1 MPSTYAHYRFGQEVF
16 AALPEELSVTIGK
29 NRALYD
35 IGLHGP
41 DLLFYYKPLGS
52 NAVNRI
58 GFGIHAEPA
67 KNFFLPAAELLR
79 AGSDASAAY
88 AYGFVCHFALDS
100 ACHSYIENKIRLSHV
115 THTEIESE
123 FDRYL
128 LAEEG
133 KDPLSADLTAHIAAN
148 EENARV
154 IAPFFGV
161 TEKEALKALRSMI
174 FYNGLLRAPHQP
186 KRGIVNFVLR
196 LSGNYKEMHGMMIAK
211 KPIDACRDSNMR
223 LFKLFGKAVPEAVS
237 LIRGFVGYVNGQNA
251 LPAAFEDT
259 FSHKRGWRNIPV
271 LSPEE
276 ERNYEV

>member
-1 MPSTYAHYRFGQEVF
+1 
-16 AALPEELSVTIGK
+16 
-29 NRALYD
+29 
-35 IGLHGP
+35 
-41 DLLFYYKPLGS
+41 
-52 NAVNRI
+52 
-58 GFGIHAEPA
+58 
-67 KNFFLPAAELLR
+67 
-79 AGSDASAAY
+79 
-88 AYGFVCHFALDS
+88 
-100 ACHSYIENKIRLSHV
+100 
-115 THTEIESE
+115 
-123 FDRYL
+123 
-128 LAEEG
+128 
-133 KDPLSADLTAHIAAN
+133 
-148 EENARV
+148 
-154 IAPFFGV
+154 
-161 TEKEALKALRSMI
+161 MI